1 MMLEKYL
8 EQTIEIIYEDRK
20 GNITQ
25 RKIQIHSI
33 RDQRIR
39 ATCLET
45 GKPRVFNEH
54 NILSWRPEKGRG
66 THAS

>member
-1 MMLEKYL
+1 MFEKYL
-8 EQTIEIIYEDRK
+8 EQIIEIIYEDRK

-45 GKPRVFNEH
+45 GKPRVFNEN
-54 NILSWRPEKGRG
+54 NILSWRLERGRG
-66 THAS
+66 TQVS

>member
-1 MMLEKYL
+1 MFEKYL
-8 EQTIEIIYEDRK
+8 EQIIEIIYEDRK

-54 NILSWRPEKGRG
+54 NILSWRPEKGRR
-66 THAS
+66 TYAS